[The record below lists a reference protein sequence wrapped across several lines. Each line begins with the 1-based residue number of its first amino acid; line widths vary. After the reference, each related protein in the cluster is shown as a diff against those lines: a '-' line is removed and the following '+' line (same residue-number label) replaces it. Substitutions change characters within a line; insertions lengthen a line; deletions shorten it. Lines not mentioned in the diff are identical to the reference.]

1 MRYLLLNKDAVWLE
15 FRCKRNEY
23 LEVTAQEEV
32 WHTGQ
37 RPFGYTNLTDF
48 LERRKAPKHRAHIA
62 ELLRQYG
69 CQELDGYLDV
79 THALSLNDTFWVK
92 RVDSPLKWE
101 EVSLYR
107 NPFNEVISEAAF
119 DGSLSSSSFSSTSPE
134 FSTDGQYAKC
144 WMREDDTIW
153 LYKTGGV
160 FGMEPLSEYLA
171 SQLAACLCPDAV
183 TYDLGFY
190 HGALISKCPLFT
202 SETFGLAKAAV
213 LTKDRTVSG
222 FLRYFETIGSGDT
235 FRRMCILDALILN
248 TDRHSGNFGVLYQ
261 NDTMQVQKM
270 APVFDNNRSL
280 LFDLDDDQLKN
291 TEWCIRHCSPRLGVD
306 FVATARGLMT
316 DAIRSDLKNLRDFH
330 FEQHPRISVN
340 QQRLDL
346 LSKIVQHQ
354 LNETLESVLKPNTCV
369 QNANVVN

>member
-1 MRYLLLNKDAVWLE
+1 MRYLLLNKDVVWLE
-15 FRCKRNEY
+15 FRCQRNEY
-23 LEVTAQEEV
+23 LEVTAREEV
-32 WHTGQ
+32 WHTEM

-92 RVDSPLKWE
+92 RADSPLQWE

-107 NPFNEVISEAAF
+107 NPFDEVISQAAF
-119 DGSLSSSSFSSTSPE
+119 DGSLTSSAFSSTSPE

-144 WMREDDTIW
+144 WMREDDAIQ

-171 SQLAACLCPDAV
+171 SLLAACFCPDAV

-202 SETFGLAKAAV
+202 SEELGLAKAAV
-213 LTKDRTVSG
+213 LTKDRTISG
-222 FLRYFETIGSGDT
+222 FLHYFESIGSGDA
-235 FRRMCILDALILN
+235 FRRMCVLDALILN

-261 NDTMQVQKM
+261 NDTMEVQKM

-280 LFDLDDDQLKN
+280 LFDLDDNQLKN
-291 TEWCIRHCSPRLGVD
+291 TEWCLRHCSPRLGVD
-306 FVATARGLMT
+306 FIATARGLMT
-316 DAIRSDLKNLRDFH
+316 DAIRSDLENLRGFC
-330 FEQHPRISVN
+330 FAQHPKFPAP
-340 QQRLDL
+340 QERLDRL
-346 LSKIVQHQ
+346 TEIVQRQ
-354 LNETLESVLKPNTCV
+354 IKEIL
-369 QNANVVN
+369 A

>member
-1 MRYLLLNKDAVWLE
+1 MRYLLLNKDVVWLE
-15 FRCKRNEY
+15 FRCQRNQY

-32 WHTGQ
+32 WHTEM

-92 RVDSPLKWE
+92 RADSSLKWN
-101 EVSLYR
+101 EVSLYC
-107 NPFNEVISEAAF
+107 NPFDEVISQAAF
-119 DGSLSSSSFSSTSPE
+119 DGSLNSSAFSSTSPE

-171 SQLAACLCPDAV
+171 SQLAGCLCPDAV

-202 SETFGLAKAAV
+202 SEELGLAKAVV
-213 LTKDRTVSG
+213 LTKDRTISG
-222 FLRYFETIGSGDT
+222 FLHYFESIGSGDA

-261 NDTMQVQKM
+261 NDAIQVQKM
-270 APVFDNNRSL
+270 SPVFDNNRSL
-280 LFDLDDDQLKN
+280 LFDLDDDQLKH

-306 FVATARGLMT
+306 FITTARGLMT
-316 DAIRSDLKNLRDFH
+316 DAIRNDLKNLQDFC
-330 FEQHPRISVN
+330 FEQHPKFQAP
-340 QQRLDL
+340 QQRLDSL
-346 LSKIVQHQ
+346 TQIMQRQ
-354 LNETLESVLKPNTCV
+354 LKEIL
-369 QNANVVN
+369 A

>member
-1 MRYLLLNKDAVWLE
+1 MRYLLLNKNAVWLE
-15 FRCKRNEY
+15 FRCERNEY

-92 RVDSPLKWE
+92 RADSPLKWND
-101 EVSLYR
+101 VSLYR

-183 TYDLGFY
+183 SYDLGFY

-222 FLRYFETIGSGDT
+222 FLHYFESIGSG
-235 FRRMCILDALILN
+235 RMCILDALILN
-248 TDRHSGNFGVLYQ
+248 TDRHSGNFGVLYL

-280 LFDLDDDQLKN
+280 LFDLDNDQLKN

-306 FVATARGLMT
+306 FIATARGLMT
-316 DAIRSDLKNLRDFH
+316 DALRSDLENMRDFR
-330 FEQHPRISVN
+330 FEQHPNIPAP
-340 QQRLDL
+340 QERLDRL
-346 LSKIVQHQ
+346 TEIVQRQ
-354 LNETLESVLKPNTCV
+354 LRIIFG
-369 QNANVVN
+369 

>member
-1 MRYLLLNKDAVWLE
+1 MCYLLLNKDIVWLS
-15 FRCKRNEY
+15 FRCERNEY

-32 WHTGQ
+32 WYTEK

-62 ELLRQYG
+62 ELLKQYG

-92 RVDSPLKWE
+92 RVNSPLKWR

-119 DGSLSSSSFSSTSPE
+119 DGSLSSSTFSSTSPE

-144 WMREDDTIW
+144 WVRENNTIW

-160 FGMEPLSEYLA
+160 FGLEPLSEYLA
-171 SQLAACLCPDAV
+171 SQLTAHICPDAV

-190 HGALISKCPLFT
+190 HGVLISKCPLFT

-213 LTKDRTVSG
+213 LTKDRTISG
-222 FLRYFETIGSGDT
+222 FLKYFESIGSGDA
-235 FRRMCILDALILN
+235 FRRMCTLDAAAMP
-248 TDRHSGNFGVLYQ
+248 S
-261 NDTMQVQKM
+261 
-270 APVFDNNRSL
+270 A
-280 LFDLDDDQLKN
+280 
-291 TEWCIRHCSPRLGVD
+291 E
-306 FVATARGLMT
+306 
-316 DAIRSDLKNLRDFH
+316 
-330 FEQHPRISVN
+330 
-340 QQRLDL
+340 
-346 LSKIVQHQ
+346 
-354 LNETLESVLKPNTCV
+354 CV
-369 QNANVVN
+369 P